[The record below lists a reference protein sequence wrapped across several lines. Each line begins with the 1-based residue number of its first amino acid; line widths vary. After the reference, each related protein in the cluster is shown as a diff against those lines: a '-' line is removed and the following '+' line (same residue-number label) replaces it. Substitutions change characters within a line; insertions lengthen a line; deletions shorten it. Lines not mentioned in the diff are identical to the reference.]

1 VHTSP
6 SACKTGIATVKQ
18 EINAALTIEMN
29 LINGSASSGT
39 TKL

>member
-1 VHTSP
+1 MLS
-6 SACKTGIATVKQ
+6 VKQ